1 MYHKEGKVAD
11 GEYGERVPKVVDHE
25 ARRRQIA
32 DALLRVAAARG
43 LHHAGLRE
51 VAAEAGV
58 SVRLIQYYFGTKEQ
72 LLLYATQ
79 YLAVQL
85 ADRAKARIRAVG
97 GASAGPR
104 AVIEAILA
112 EALPDD
118 EDSRVF
124 HVIWTSYLALSLTD
138 PGLDMGPLARD
149 SDVVGDVIVT
159 QLRAARDAGRVP
171 PGLDLRMEA
180 TSLLALSAG
189 LGTSVLAG
197 DRDAAGAWAVIRYQL
212 DRLLPDGSPGTA
224 GELLASNK

>member
-1 MYHKEGKVAD
+1 M
-11 GEYGERVPKVVDHE
+11 PKVVDHE
-25 ARRRQIA
+25 QRRQQIA
-32 DALLRVAAARG
+32 DALLRVAGARG

-51 VAAEAGV
+51 VAAEAGL

-85 ADRAKARIRAVG
+85 ADRAKARIAAVG
-97 GASAGPR
+97 PDAGPR
-104 AVIEAILA
+104 AIIEAILA

-124 HVIWTSYLALSLTD
+124 NVIWTSYLALSLTD
-138 PGLDMGPLARD
+138 PALDMGPLIKD
-149 SDVVGDVIVT
+149 SDVVIDVVAA
-159 QLRAARDAGRVP
+159 QLRAAQQAGQMP
-171 PGLDLRMEA
+171 PGLDAAMEA

-189 LGTSVLAG
+189 LGNSVLIG
-197 DRDAAGAWAVIRYQL
+197 DRNAAQAWAVIRYQL
-212 DRLLPDGSPGTA
+212 DRLLPGGQPGTA

>member
-1 MYHKEGKVAD
+1 M
-11 GEYGERVPKVVDHE
+11 PKLVDHE
-25 ARRRQIA
+25 QRRRQIA
-32 DALLRVAAARG
+32 EALLRVAADRG
-43 LHHAGLRE
+43 LHQAGLRE
-51 VAAEAGV
+51 VAAEAGT

-85 ADRAKARIRAVG
+85 ADRAKARIAAVG
-97 GASAGPR
+97 PDAGPR

-124 HVIWTSYLALSLTD
+124 NVIWTSYLALSLTD
-138 PGLDMGPLARD
+138 PALDMGPLVRD
-149 SDVVGDVIVT
+149 SDVVTDVVAA
-159 QLRAARDAGRVP
+159 QLRAAQQAGQMP
-171 PGLDLRMEA
+171 PGLDATMEA

-189 LGTSVLAG
+189 LGNGVLVG
-197 DRDAAGAWAVIRYQL
+197 DRDAAQAWAVIRYQL
-212 DRLLPDGSPGTA
+212 DRLLPGGQPGTA